1 VVADGRRP
9 LTDGREEPAGTPRL
23 ETWLFLFGLA
33 VYAATRLIGLTR
45 FPIFFFTDEAI
56 QANLA
61 GQLLENGFR
70 DHTGTLLPPYF
81 LNDQRW
87 AVSLSVYVHLLPV
100 WLFGKSVIAVRA
112 TSVAVTIL
120 GVAATALLLRIG
132 PRARFW
138 WTAPLI
144 YAVMPLFFLHA
155 RTGFETVMM
164 ASLYAC
170 FLCAYVLYRY
180 LSSWYVLP
188 ALLFGA
194 ATFYAYTA
202 GQGLMLVTGL
212 ALFFSDLRYHFRQ
225 KAKVIAA
232 AALLAV
238 LLAVPYVRYRRLHP
252 GVVSDQ
258 LRVLNS
264 YWIQPLP
271 LSEKLERF
279 GATYLSGFD
288 PRYWFQPNQEEYVRH
303 RMKGMPYFPYAFVP
317 LLVIGVGVCLYRF
330 RDSPAHRMILISPLG
345 VPFAGAAAEIQILR
359 LMAMV
364 VPVALFV
371 ALGVGQIYRWARRW
385 LPYAPAA
392 IACAAAFTAGAVQ
405 LTRVTLA
412 EGPTWYPDY
421 GLYGM
426 QYGAPQVFRAV
437 REELARSPQRRILL
451 SHTWANNP
459 NEFLSFFLTPAERKR
474 VTFTDI
480 RGYVLWKRPIE
491 ENEVFVVTASELEE
505 ARKSGKLVFGAP
517 ERVIPYP
524 DGRPGFLFL
533 RGRYVDDI
541 DAIFAAE
548 KVARA
553 RLVEAPAVLAGEPL
567 TVRHSTLD
575 MGAVSSLFDGREE
588 TLIRGLEANPFVLEL
603 LFPKPRP
610 LRRISAD
617 LGRMD
622 NVAIAVEATPR
633 GGSPVRYEATYRW
646 SAETPRFELALPERV
661 VAEKLRLE
669 FRDLNSPEITHIHV
683 FELGLE

>member
-9 LTDGREEPAGTPRL
+9 LTDGGEEPPERPRL
-23 ETWLFLFGLA
+23 ETWLFLFALA
-33 VYAATRLIGLTR
+33 VYVATRLIGLTR

-56 QANLA
+56 QGNLA

-70 DHTGTLLPPYF
+70 DHTGTFLPPYF

-87 AVSLSVYVHLLPV
+87 AVSLSVYIHLIPV
-100 WLFGKSVIAVRA
+100 WIFGKSVLAVRA
-112 TSVAVTIL
+112 TSVAITIL
-120 GVAATALLLRIG
+120 GVAATALLLRTG
-132 PRARFW
+132 PRHRFW

-155 RTGFETVMM
+155 RTGFEAVMM
-164 ASLYAC
+164 ASFYAC

-180 LSSWYVLP
+180 RSPWYVLL

-202 GQGLMLVTGL
+202 GQGLMLVTGF
-212 ALFFSDLRYHFRQ
+212 ALLLSDLRYHFRQ
-225 KAKVIAA
+225 KPKVIAA

-238 LLAVPYVRYRRLHP
+238 LLAAPYVRYRRLHP
-252 GVVSDQ
+252 GVVTDQ
-258 LRVLNS
+258 LKVLNS
-264 YWIQPLP
+264 YWIQPMP
-271 LSEKLERF
+271 LSKKLDRF
-279 GATYLSGFD
+279 AGTYLAGFD
-288 PRYWFQPNQEEYVRH
+288 PGYWFRPNEKEYVRH
-303 RMKGMPYFPYAFVP
+303 RMKGMPYFPYAFAP
-317 LLVIGVGVCLYRF
+317 LLVLGVGVCLFHF
-330 RDSPAHRMILISPLG
+330 RRSSAHRMILFSPLG

-359 LMAMV
+359 LMAIV

-371 ALGVGQIYRWARRW
+371 AVGVEQLYRWMRRW
-385 LPYAPAA
+385 VPYAPAA
-392 IACAAAFTAGAVQ
+392 IGCAAVFTAGAAR
-405 LTRVTLA
+405 LTQVTLA

-426 QYGAPQVFRAV
+426 QYGAPQVFAAV
-437 REELARSPQRRILL
+437 REELARSPERQILL

-480 RGYVLWKRPIE
+480 RGHVIWKRPIGE
-491 ENEVFVVTASELEE
+491 HDLFVVTAPELQE
-505 ARKSGKLVFGAP
+505 ARRSAKLIFSAP

-524 DGRPGFLFL
+524 DGRPGFLFV
-533 RGRYVDDI
+533 RARYVDDI

-553 RLVEAPAVLAGEPL
+553 RLTEGTAVLAGEMVS
-567 TVRHSTLD
+567 VRHSTLD
-575 MGAVSSLFDGREE
+575 MGAVSSLFDGRED

-603 LFPKPRP
+603 DFPKPKP

-622 NVAIAVEATPR
+622 NVAVAAEITSR
-633 GGSPVRYEATYRW
+633 GGARVRYEATYRW
-646 SAETPRFELALPERV
+646 SAQTPRFELALPARAV
-661 VAEKLRLE
+661 TEKLRLE
-669 FRDLNSPEITHIHV
+669 IRDLNSPEVTHIHV
-683 FELGLE
+683 FELVLE